1 MQNRN
6 RLTDRETK
14 LAVTIGDRKGGGLS
28 QGYEI
33 NGYKLVSTYKIEKQQ
48 GYTVQHKELYSL
60 P

>member
-6 RLTDRETK
+6 RLTDTEIK
-14 LAVTIGDRKGGGLS
+14 LAVTIGDRKGGGIS

-48 GYTVQHKELYSL
+48 GHAVWHKELYSL

>member
-6 RLTDRETK
+6 RLTDTEIK
-14 LAVTIGDRKGGGLS
+14 LAVTIGDKKGGGIS

-33 NGYKLVSTYKIEKQQ
+33 NGYKLASMYKREKQQ
-48 GYTVQHKELYSL
+48 GYTGQHKELYSL